1 MIPATFVNYKE
12 WAVPDNI
19 PLADETFNQ
28 RGQIDLLLRAEVFLS
43 ILRSGRQTGP
53 DDYPVLQE
61 TALEWT
67 LARRTQSAL
76 TRHSVQHSFFIKTGP
91 TMEQQLQRFWEIE
104 SMDHPTRSQE
114 ERTREKH
121 FLDNTIRH
129 MSGRFIVRLPV
140 KKSFTVLGTSHKVA
154 ETRFLILENDCQGSH
169 LSTAVSRLHKRIS
182 CYGPHATSSEVC
194 QQAQHVLLFSASS
207 CLQSL

>member
-1 MIPATFVNYKE
+1 M
-12 WAVPDNI
+12 PDNI

-28 RGQIDLLLRAEVFLS
+28 RGQIDLFLRAEVFLS

-61 TALEWT
+61 TALDWT

-76 TRHSVQHSFFIKTGP
+76 TRHSVQHSFFIKNGF

-121 FLDNTIRH
+121 FLDNT
-129 MSGRFIVRLPV
+129 
-140 KKSFTVLGTSHKVA
+140 TSICLA
-154 ETRFLILENDCQGSH
+154 DSLCGCQ
-169 LSTAVSRLHKRIS
+169 
-182 CYGPHATSSEVC
+182 
-194 QQAQHVLLFSASS
+194 
-207 CLQSL
+207 